1 MSHDPVNVQTV
12 GQFVAESKGSSKT
25 TMGTLNEITRAL
37 ATGTRLNA
45 FVDGASYPWLAPFA
59 VPFEQRVRLALTA
72 AVTNGPV
79 PYDPRN
85 IDQILESLTAI
96 LKLCRAHQNEAAQ
109 LEAAAVLHA
118 IEYQLARLQRPA
130 WRFDWWCFLLGLP
143 NSEDAVLQAYRESL
157 IARHVSPGGAL
168 NFAERMTRLLDHR
181 LAPGLQE
188 AYLKARAVQQGLQLV
203 YGLDA
208 APLPA
213 PDAPSLIDALT
224 AWAAAVT
231 DQVEKCR
238 LSEVDFEHVIYI
250 RDLIDDPR
258 QYHSAMDP
266 SGNGLLSFD
275 LTNYFPPTLRRVR
288 LRGLGASYAVND
300 DRQTGWWRLQQ
311 VSVIVFPPQAPDR
324 PPVFL
329 SAVSIT
335 DPSQPVRMAE
345 PAALVNMDPSGTW
358 QIKIGARVRFAHLDP
373 HPRTE
378 GNIRDVRLHLSL
390 RARAASD
397 AAEWIGFDW

>member
-1 MSHDPVNVQTV
+1 M
-12 GQFVAESKGSSKT
+12 A
-25 TMGTLNEITRAL
+25 TLNEIAGAL

-45 FVDGASYPWLAPFA
+45 LVDGARYPWLAPFA
-59 VPFEQRVRLALTA
+59 VPFEQRVQLAMTT
-72 AVTNGPV
+72 AVTDGPV

-85 IDQILESLTAI
+85 VDQLLESLTAI
-96 LKLCRAHQNEAAQ
+96 LDRCRTHQNDAAQ
-109 LEAAAVLHA
+109 LEAAAILHA

-130 WRFDWWCFLLGLP
+130 WRFDWWSFLLGIPDSQEALQ
-143 NSEDAVLQAYRESL
+143 QAYRESL

-168 NFAERMTRLLDHR
+168 NFEERMAHLVDH
-181 LAPGLQE
+181 GLTPDIQQ
-188 AYLKARAVQQGLQLV
+188 AYLKARAVQQGLSLV
-203 YGLDA
+203 YGLESP
-208 APLPA
+208 PLP
-213 PDAPSLIDALT
+213 PPYAPSLIEALT
-224 AWAAAVT
+224 AWAGAVT
-231 DQVEKCR
+231 DQVRQCR

-250 RDLIDDPR
+250 RDLIDDPKL
-258 QYHSAMDP
+258 YHSAMDP

-275 LTNYFPPTLRRVR
+275 LTNYFPPTLKRVR

-311 VSVIVFPPQAPDR
+311 VSVIAFPPQAPDR

-335 DPSQPVRMAE
+335 DPSQPVRMAQ

-390 RARAASD
+390 RAQAAYD